1 MNQIELEMI
10 PQPDDV
16 TCGPTCLAAVYRFF
30 DDPVP
35 LPEVIAE
42 VPQLATGGT
51 LGVLLGC
58 HALERGYRVTMHP
71 YNLKVFDPTWF
82 RLDAAPLA
90 ENLRARMT
98 ALTRP
103 RLRAAIPAY
112 LRYLELGGKVAWEE
126 LRPSL
131 LRRYLERGLPILT
144 GLSATYLYDEARDDP
159 QTNKSDPIGGAPT
172 GHFVTLC
179 GYDSLSGRVEIAD
192 PWSANPHSP
201 TLHYEIGIE
210 RVLGAILL
218 GVITY
223 DGNLIII
230 EPS

>member
-1 MNQIELEMI
+1 MKQIELEMI

-16 TCGPTCLAAVYRFF
+16 TCGPTCLAAVYRYF

-35 LPEVIAE
+35 LDEVIAQ
-42 VPQLATGGT
+42 VPQLVTGGT

-58 HALERGYRVTMHP
+58 HALARGYRVVMHP

-82 RLDAAPLA
+82 KPDAAPLA
-90 ENLRARMT
+90 ENLRARMEVVKH
-98 ALTRP
+98 P
-103 RLRAAIPAY
+103 RIKAAIPAY
-112 LRYLELGGKVAWEE
+112 LRYLDLGGTVEWET

-131 LRRYLERGLPILT
+131 LRRHLERGLPILT
-144 GLSATYLYDEARDDP
+144 GLSATYLYDDARDDP
-159 QTNKSDPIGGAPT
+159 QSNQPDPIGGAPA

-192 PWSANPHSP
+192 PWSANPHSD

-218 GVITY
+218 GVLTY
-223 DGNLIII
+223 DGNLIVI
-230 EPS
+230 EPD